1 MYPFERL
8 VPAWERLWSLVHRR
22 APWTPP
28 ALRWDGDPHDHWR
41 DPRCLVA
48 QACGWPAMTELRH
61 DVTIVGAFTLAV
73 EDADG
78 HRYRSV
84 LVANRQIDLAEVA
97 AGQLTAA
104 VNASDSLSGWI
115 SLLAVTVGAG
125 NPWPGP
131 VRWTGSHAA
140 SLRAVSDG
148 TADIASVDALTLAYV
163 RRDQPADVARLT
175 ELGRGPWVPSLPIVV
190 RRGGA
195 AERIDELRAAFTAS
209 LDDPAADGV
218 RADLLVTGFVALDD
232 AAYEPILAVG
242 ARR

>member
-8 VPAWERLWSLVHRR
+8 EPAWERLWSLVHRR

-28 ALRWDGDPHDHWR
+28 TLRWDGDPHDHWR

-61 DVTIVGAFTLAV
+61 DVTIAGAFTLALD
-73 EDADG
+73 DADG

-84 LVANRQIDLAEVA
+84 LLANRPIDLADVA
-97 AGQLTAA
+97 AGRLTAA
-104 VNASDSLSGWI
+104 VNATDSLSGWI

-148 TADIASVDALTLAYV
+148 AADIASVDALTLAYL
-163 RRDQPADVARLT
+163 RRDQPADVAGLI
-175 ELGRGPWVPSLPIVV
+175 EVCRGPWVPSLPIVV
-190 RRGGA
+190 RRGDA
-195 AERIDELRAAFTAS
+195 AERIDDLRAAIAAS
-209 LDDPAADGV
+209 LDDPVAASV
-218 RADLLVTGFVALDD
+218 RAELLVDGFVALDE

-242 ARR
+242 AWR